1 MIITPWAI
9 YLNRLS
15 IASQGRVTLPFAF
28 ADLVRVCYDYDAH
41 YITEIFLAPL
51 DDGEVDADQDSLR
64 LTAQHLCDQL
74 INGHIATFARPIHGG
89 EVIPVPAGHWEIDDP
104 LPRVATGAFNLEHWA
119 DQSAPLTHRLFLDSA
134 AFDRWLAVQEPY
146 GPLTDSQIDE
156 ILDPRLRASRNAAR
170 DLVRSHVEE
179 HSMPA
184 EPRNTQESSGI
195 GPEML
200 TIADV
205 CKLTTLSKS
214 TIYQLVKDEKF
225 PLHFKLGANSRW
237 WKSEVL
243 AWITERARNG
253 RN

>member
-1 MIITPWAI
+1 
-9 YLNRLS
+9 
-15 IASQGRVTLPFAF
+15 
-28 ADLVRVCYDYDAH
+28 
-41 YITEIFLAPL
+41 
-51 DDGEVDADQDSLR
+51 
-64 LTAQHLCDQL
+64 
-74 INGHIATFARPIHGG
+74 
-89 EVIPVPAGHWEIDDP
+89 
-104 LPRVATGAFNLEHWA
+104 
-119 DQSAPLTHRLFLDSA
+119 
-134 AFDRWLAVQEPY
+134 
-146 GPLTDSQIDE
+146 LTDSQIDE

-170 DLVRSHVEE
+170 DLVRSHVEQ

-237 WKSEVL
+237 WKSDVL
-243 AWITERARNG
+243 AWITERAKNG